1 MPGPLNESKDDA
13 DLHDEWGNIYAY
25 AMFYAPHHNILG
37 PSNSGGWLKFS
48 VLLGDFLSAPTKEIC
63 TKISELPA
71 SAAAGDCSGD
81 QSEASA

>member
-63 TKISELPA
+63 TEI
-71 SAAAGDCSGD
+71 
-81 QSEASA
+81 